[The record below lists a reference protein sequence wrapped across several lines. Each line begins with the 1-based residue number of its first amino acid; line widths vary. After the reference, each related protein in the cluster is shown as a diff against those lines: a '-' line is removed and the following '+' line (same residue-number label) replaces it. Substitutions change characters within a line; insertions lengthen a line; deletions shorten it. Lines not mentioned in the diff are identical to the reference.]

1 MRLISCF
8 IEGFGKYQN
17 RQFDFEQ
24 GLTSFCLDNGEGKT
38 TLAAFLRAMLYGMD
52 TDRGA
57 SFGERSAYCPF
68 QGGNYGGWLK
78 LEWQGKEYKIVRSF
92 DKKSAAKDSLSVLD
106 GKGQACDSFGE
117 KVGERL
123 FGLSREAFD
132 RTSYITWKQ
141 IDIGLGDG
149 IGERLGGAVSGASPV
164 TLKKALEAI
173 ESKGKEYH
181 SDRKSGGIYKGYIP
195 DLEGKKFLIE
205 TKITEAQK
213 AEKELSEKQAIF
225 ASTWEENRAMAA
237 KIEEMQGAGMRRS
250 QWEHYQSLLKDAE
263 NYALQ
268 ERALLEKY
276 PQGFPTEEELSFVG
290 VKQQNARFTR
300 MRLEERAFPKQRE
313 LDEAEAQFSS
323 GVPSNDTLAQKES
336 LINEYLRLKMTKEA
350 AAPVPT
356 PAPTVG
362 KKMHTVI
369 ALGLIS
375 ILLIIAGL
383 AVLAVSP
390 IATAICAGGGVLG
403 IAVSGA
409 LYAKNKKTAAVPT
422 VTAVPT
428 PDTSM
433 IDETGL
439 NLSEFFRQYGIYT
452 TDYSSAMTQ
461 LKKGIALL
469 NALRAEK
476 AAYEAETAAMQE
488 SERADGAAAQAVLV
502 RYALSEGGWS
512 NAAADMRAY
521 MEAARLAKAKKAEAE
536 AYRNRYGLG
545 DEEPPTADGLDALK
559 AEYQTAQEAERTL
572 RGEIAA
578 LESKANELGVLKNE
592 LATLCV
598 KLEELK
604 RERELYS
611 VAYKAIQQA
620 DTALKEIYLTPMQ
633 NSFARFGKQLGVE
646 WVDDVKLGDGLEVQF
661 EALGHLR
668 PEKHLSDGQR
678 ALSALCMRLAL
689 MENLYK
695 GERPFCILDD
705 PFVHLDEG
713 HLAEVKKA
721 LQVLS
726 SDMQIIYFT
735 CHSSRSM

>member
-17 RQFDFEQ
+17 RQFDFQQ

-57 SFGERSAYCPF
+57 SFGERSVYCPF

-92 DKKSAAKDSLSVLD
+92 DKKSAAKDMLSVLD
-106 GKGQACDSFGE
+106 GKGQPCDDLGE

-149 IGERLGGAVSGASPV
+149 IGERLGGTVSGASLV

-181 SDRKSGGIYKGYIP
+181 SERKSGGVYKGYIP
-195 DLEGKKFLIE
+195 DLESEIFLTE
-205 TKITEAQK
+205 TRILQAER
-213 AEKELSEKQAIF
+213 AEKELSEKQA
-225 ASTWEENRAMAA
+225 AYAAMWKENRALAG
-237 KIEEMQGAGMRRS
+237 KIDEMQGAGMRRS

-268 ERALLEKY
+268 ERELLEKY

-323 GVPSNDTLAQKES
+323 GVPSDVALAQTES
-336 LINEYLRLKMTKEA
+336 LINEYLLAMMKQSIPP
-350 AAPVPT
+350 API
-356 PAPTVG
+356 PAPTAG
-362 KKMHTVI
+362 KKMRAVI
-369 ALGLIS
+369 VFGLLSMLLMIVGVAL
-375 ILLIIAGL
+375 
-383 AVLAVSP
+383 LAVSP
-390 IATAICAGGGVLG
+390 IATAICVAVGGFGAIL
-403 IAVSGA
+403 SGT
-409 LYAKNKKTAAVPT
+409 LYAKNKKTAAAPT
-422 VTAVPT
+422 VAAVPM
-428 PDTSM
+428 PDTFVT
-433 IDETGL
+433 DGVRLKL
-439 NLSEFFRQYGIYT
+439 NEFFHRYGILT
-452 TDYSSAMTQ
+452 TDFSAAMTQ

-476 AAYEAETAAMQE
+476 AAYESETAAMQE
-488 SERADGAAAQAVLV
+488 SERAEGAEAQAVLV
-502 RYALSEGGWS
+502 RYALSENGWS
-512 NAAADMRAY
+512 NAAADLRAY
-521 MEAARLAKAKKAEAE
+521 TEAARFAKAKKAEAE
-536 AYRNRYGLG
+536 AYRSRYGLG
-545 DEEPPTADGLDALK
+545 DEEPPTADGLDELK
-559 AEYQTAQEAERTL
+559 AEYRTAQEAERAL
-572 RGEIAA
+572 RDEIAA
-578 LESKANELGVLKNE
+578 LESKANQLGGLKNE
-592 LATLCV
+592 LATLRAQ
-598 KLEELK
+598 LEELK
-604 RERELYS
+604 RERELYG
-611 VAYKAIQQA
+611 VAYKAIQKA
-620 DTALKEIYLTPMQ
+620 DAALKEMYLTPMQ
-633 NSFARFGKQLGVE
+633 NSFTRFGKQLGVE

-661 EALGHLR
+661 EAQGHMR

-689 MENLYK
+689 MENLHK

-721 LQVLS
+721 LQALS
-726 SDMQIIYFT
+726 NDMQIIYFT

>member
-52 TDRGA
+52 TDRGT

-92 DKKSAAKDSLSVLD
+92 DKKSAAKDTLSVFD
-106 GKGQACDSFGE
+106 GKEQPCDSLGE

-181 SDRKSGGIYKGYIP
+181 SDRRSGGFYTGYIP
-195 DLEGKKFLIE
+195 DLEKKSLLIE
-205 TKITEAQK
+205 TKISEAER
-213 AEKELSEKQAIF
+213 AEKELSEKQVVF
-225 ASTWEENRAMAA
+225 ASLWEENRAMAA
-237 KIEEMQGAGMRRS
+237 KIDEMQGAGMRRS

-268 ERALLEKY
+268 ERELLEKY

-300 MRLEERAFPKQRE
+300 MRLEERAFPKQWE

-336 LINEYLRLKMTKEA
+336 LINEYLRLKLTKES
-350 AAPVPT
+350 AAPAPI
-356 PAPTVG
+356 PAPTIG
-362 KKMHTVI
+362 KKMRTVI

-390 IATAICAGGGVLG
+390 IATAICAAAGGVG
-403 IAVSGA
+403 IVVSGV
-409 LYAKNKKTAAVPT
+409 LYAKNKKTADGTPVAAPM
-422 VTAVPT
+422 

-433 IDETGL
+433 IDEAGL

-452 TDYSSAMTQ
+452 TDFSAAMTQ
-461 LKKGIALL
+461 LKKEIASLS
-469 NALRAEK
+469 ALRAEK

-488 SERADGAAAQAVLV
+488 SERAEGAAVQAMLV
-502 RYALSEGGWS
+502 RYALSESGWS
-512 NAAADMRAY
+512 NAAADLRAY
-521 MEAARLAKAKKAEAE
+521 TEAARLAKAKKAEAE
-536 AYRNRYGLG
+536 AYRSRYGLG
-545 DEEPPTADGLDALK
+545 DEEPPTADGLDELK
-559 AEYQTAQEAERTL
+559 AEYRIAQEAERTL
-572 RGEIAA
+572 RGEIAT
-578 LESKANELGVLKNE
+578 LESKANELGALKNE

-604 RERELYS
+604 RERALYD
-611 VAYKAIQQA
+611 VAYKAIQKA
-620 DTALKEIYLTPMQ
+620 DATLKEIYLTPMQ
-633 NSFARFGKQLGVE
+633 NSFVYFGKKLGVE

-661 EALGHLR
+661 EALGRLR
-668 PEKHLSDGQR
+668 PDKHLSDGQR

-689 MENLYK
+689 MENLHK

-721 LQVLS
+721 LKALS
-726 SDMQIIYFT
+726 NDMQIIYFT

>member
-57 SFGERSAYCPF
+57 SFGERSTYCPF

-78 LEWQGKEYKIVRSF
+78 LEWQGKEYKIVRAF
-92 DKKSAAKDSLSVLD
+92 DKKSAAKDDLYVLD
-106 GKGQACDSFGE
+106 DKEKPCEDFGE

-173 ESKGKEYH
+173 EKKGKEYQA
-181 SDRKSGGIYKGYIP
+181 DRKSGGIYKGYIP
-195 DLEGKKFLIE
+195 DLEGKILLI
-205 TKITEAQK
+205 KAQISEAER
-213 AEKELSEKQAIF
+213 AEKELSEKQVVF
-225 ASTWEENRAMAA
+225 ASVWKENRAMAA

-263 NYALQ
+263 SYALQ

-290 VKQQNARFTR
+290 AKQQNARFTR
-300 MRLEERAFPKQRE
+300 MRLDERAFPKQRE

-323 GVPSNDTLAQKES
+323 GVPSNDILTQKEL
-336 LINEYLRLKMTKEA
+336 LINEYLRLKLTKEST
-350 AAPVPT
+350 APAPIPT
-356 PAPTVG
+356 PTIG
-362 KKMHTVI
+362 KKMHAVI
-369 ALGLIS
+369 TLGLIS
-375 ILLIIAGL
+375 ILLVIAGL

-390 IATAICAGGGVLG
+390 IATAICAAVGVLG
-403 IAVSGA
+403 FAVSGA
-409 LYAKNKKTAAVPT
+409 LYAKNKKSAATPSVAATPM
-422 VTAVPT
+422 

-433 IDETGL
+433 IDEAGV
-439 NLSEFFRQYGIYT
+439 NLSEFFRQYGIFT
-452 TDYSSAMTQ
+452 TDFSSAMTQ

-488 SERADGAAAQAVLV
+488 SERAEGAAAQAVLV

-512 NAAADMRAY
+512 NAAADLRAY
-521 MEAARLAKAKKAEAE
+521 TEAARFAKAKIAEAE
-536 AYRNRYGLG
+536 AYRGRYGLG
-545 DEEPPTADGLDALK
+545 DEEPPTADGLDELK
-559 AEYQTAQEAERTL
+559 AEYKIAQEAERAL
-572 RGEIAA
+572 RDEIVA
-578 LESKANELGVLKNE
+578 LERKANELGGLKNQ
-592 LATLCV
+592 LASLCER
-598 KLEELK
+598 LEELK

-611 VAYKAIQQA
+611 VAYKAIEKA
-620 DTALKEIYLTPMQ
+620 DATLKEIYLTPMQ
-633 NSFARFGKQLGVE
+633 NSFACFGKQLGVE

-668 PEKHLSDGQR
+668 SEKHLSDGQR

-689 MENLYK
+689 MENLHK

-721 LQVLS
+721 LQILS
-726 SDMQIIYFT
+726 NDMQIIYFT